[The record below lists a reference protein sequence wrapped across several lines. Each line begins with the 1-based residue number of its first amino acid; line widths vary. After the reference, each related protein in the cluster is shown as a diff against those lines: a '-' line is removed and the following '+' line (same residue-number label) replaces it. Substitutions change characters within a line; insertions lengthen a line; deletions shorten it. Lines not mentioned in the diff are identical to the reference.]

1 MSLMRQVTI
10 GCFLFY
16 DAPTLPSGVFDD
28 FLTIQSAQGNIS
40 TMSYSD
46 YILSVNSLGAN
57 ISTRSVCV
65 TLLDGIG
72 D

>member
-1 MSLMRQVTI
+1 MPLMQQVKI
-10 GCFLFY
+10 RCFLFY
-16 DAPTLPSGVFDD
+16 DAPTLPGGVFDD
-28 FLTIQSAQGNIS
+28 FLAIQPAQGNRS

-46 YILSVNSLGAN
+46 YILTMKILPAN

-65 TLLDGIG
+65 DLLGGIG

>member
-1 MSLMRQVTI
+1 MQQITI

-16 DAPTLPSGVFDD
+16 DAPTLPGGVFDD
-28 FLTIQSAQGNIS
+28 FLAIQPVQGNIS

-57 ISTRSVCV
+57 NSTRSVCV
-65 TLLDGIG
+65 TLLGGIG